1 MRKLRRIAVDMA
13 RAIISAFTLIEL
25 LVVIAIIAIL
35 AGMLLPAL
43 AAAREKARRSACM
56 SNLNQ
61 MSKGLES
68 YCGDYGQ
75 YYPCHPAYGS
85 QTPFGS
91 DDGNYGEHAYGGG
104 GYYYKMVGWSDSGF
118 YKDPRLSGDAGR
130 VRTNS
135 QNYGGTLYRYYG
147 QIGGPM
153 TRFRCIFMGDKADN
167 WWWDDTAADRS
178 SPVAGELNLGP
189 IGLGYLVVGNYMG
202 DARALYCPSTG
213 GSMPVP
219 AHLWSFGGYGTPPQC
234 DAATSVKHLQRA
246 GGFDAR
252 SILYGDWSFLGVYNS
267 SYDKCR
273 AVMSDYA
280 YRGVPLVIPTF
291 GGCDDPV
298 PHAYYDDPIRNWRRL
313 NDIRV
318 YATKPPVRTGF
329 GCPVFKTQKYAGGRA
344 IVADSFGR
352 SHDAQGPDWYPSPA
366 EVPVGNGYYAHKE
379 GYNVLYGDWHAK
391 WYGDPKEQYMWW
403 PEFGNPSS
411 GSTGPGDAPHHNYYT
426 GWNVMCNTGASGLN
440 WFKNADG
447 SDWDFWYL
455 PDGWISQKGSGY
467 AWHILDK
474 AAGIDVDADES
485 DEN

>member
-1 MRKLRRIAVDMA
+1 MMRRLKHEVKAFVKMLVR
-13 RAIISAFTLIEL
+13 AFTLIEL

-147 QIGGPM
+147 QIGGAM

-167 WWWDDTAADRS
+167 WWWSDTDADRAAGGGQ
-178 SPVAGELNLGP
+178 PVAGELNFGP
-189 IGLGYLVVGNYMG
+189 IGLGYLVVGGYMG
-202 DARALYCPSTG
+202 DARALYCPSAG
-213 GSMPVP
+213 GTMPLP
-219 AHLWSFGGYGTPPQC
+219 ASYWSYSSGVYC
-234 DAATSVKHLQRA
+234 DGATSIRQLQRA
-246 GGFDAR
+246 GGFDAK
-252 SILYGDWSFLGVYNS
+252 SILYGDFSWLGQYNAN
-267 SYDKCR
+267 YHKER
-273 AVMSDYA
+273 AIMCDYA
-280 YRGVPLVIPTF
+280 YRGVPLTIPTF

-298 PHAYYDDPIRNWRRL
+298 PHAWYDDPIHNWRRL

-329 GCPVFKTQKYAGGRA
+329 GCPVFKTQKYAAGRA
-344 IVADSFGR
+344 IVADSFARTHDSCGPGYGPTGR
-352 SHDAQGPDWYPSPA
+352 
-366 EVPVGNGYYAHKE
+366 EIPVGDGYHAHKA
-379 GYNVLYGDWHAK
+379 GYNILYGDWHAK
-391 WYGDPKEQYMWW
+391 WYGDPKERYMWW
-403 PEFGNPSS
+403 PEFGSAS
-411 GSTGPGDAPHHNYYT
+411 GDPGDAPAAGYY
-426 GWNVMCNTGASGLN
+426 GSWNVMCNTGASGLN

-447 SDWDFWYL
+447 TDWEFWYL